1 MSKSSEKVK
10 SSEDPTTQECLV
22 ILGAILFWIILSV
35 GIVIHAITPNP
46 ARGTATQTTTR
57 TTELLQLN
65 LSKEYVESG
74 HVEGRVSGNALG
86 TVGYV
91 QGSNEGKPET
101 YVYIRYRADNGD
113 IIDRLI
119 PRDKIR
125 LRDDLE
131 PNTPAT
137 IDLKMVKNREAAYE
151 DIQNDPTLCHDA
163 KSDHNNKELPA
174 EDCGVHPNDPAP
186 KWKFEREDPVVIH
199 VPKDSVIVTINPN
212 MVPGTAKKQ

>member
-10 SSEDPTTQECLV
+10 PSEVPSTGEFLAVVAFMLLIIVAFV
-22 ILGAILFWIILSV
+22 IC
-35 GIVIHAITPNP
+35 VIHAFTPDP
-46 ARGTATQTTTR
+46 SRGTATQTTNR
-57 TTELLQLN
+57 TTELLQLH
-65 LSKEYVESG
+65 LSKEYTESG
-74 HVEGRVSGNALG
+74 NIEGRVSRNALG

-137 IDLKMVKNREAAYE
+137 IDLEMVKSREATYD
-151 DIQNDPTLCHDA
+151 DIQKDPTLCHDA
-163 KSDHNNKELPA
+163 KSGHNSKELPA
-174 EDCGVHPNDPAP
+174 EDCGVHPEDPTHQ
-186 KWKFEREDPVVIH
+186 WRLEREYPVVVH

-212 MVPGTAKKQ
+212 MVPETAQKQ